1 MSLNILA
8 AIASRTS
15 HLASSTSM
23 PGLYL
28 DSCQT
33 LVIGEEGELQV
44 IFKFCTVLWGHLEMR
59 ENYEYYFTVPR
70 TFVEDCRNRR
80 YTRISMLWSNG
91 SWESIDQY
99 HMTVWWA
106 QILTHGADSIF
117 YDLRWSSV
125 ISFQPIAS
133 SYLSQDRNFK
143 TIRDRL
149 KKPAVTSK
157 GPLKWETFQKKGN
170 NETEKGKLDFY
181 KSLNNIGH
189 PNAIWK
195 SVYQSTDC
203 EFTEQ

>member
-1 MSLNILA
+1 
-8 AIASRTS
+8 
-15 HLASSTSM
+15 
-23 PGLYL
+23 
-28 DSCQT
+28 
-33 LVIGEEGELQV
+33 
-44 IFKFCTVLWGHLEMR
+44 
-59 ENYEYYFTVPR
+59 
-70 TFVEDCRNRR
+70 
-80 YTRISMLWSNG
+80 MLWSNG
-91 SWESIDQY
+91 SLESIDQY
-99 HMTVWWA
+99 HMTVWRA

-117 YDLRWSSV
+117 YDLRWISV

-133 SYLSQDRNFK
+133 SYLSQDIKNFK

-189 PNAIWK
+189 PNVIWK